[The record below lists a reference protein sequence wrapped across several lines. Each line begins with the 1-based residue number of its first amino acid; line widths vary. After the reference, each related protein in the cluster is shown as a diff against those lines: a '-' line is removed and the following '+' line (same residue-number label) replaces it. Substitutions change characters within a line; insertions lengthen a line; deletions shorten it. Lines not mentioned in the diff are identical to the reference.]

1 MGNKND
7 SLSMLN
13 KEDLAIIV
21 VDDLQ
26 FSCEVVKSG
35 LKKAGYKDIRTA
47 NSANEAMLLINQRR
61 ADIILADFWMPEM
74 NGLEMTDLIRRW
86 DESNNRYTGIILLT
100 AEDTTSSIVVAFD
113 RGVDDFVS
121 KSANQFELAA
131 RVFGVGR
138 TSQLQNELRKKNRDL
153 TRQYQNY
160 NYMSLIDSDT
170 GLANRKQLERSME
183 AMLSHC
189 ESRGGG
195 FATALIRIEADPLE
209 NDETGVGKLRK
220 GTLRT
225 VSNSLQLVLRPLD
238 QIARFDDN
246 TFAIALVYADL
257 LTFSPDMFERS
268 TGSILK
274 HTHQVSDQGE
284 KLNLSMSTWHTDEF
298 DPTPEVNDILS
309 EVEKNLRPLDMAEAS

>member
-1 MGNKND
+1 MMGNKNNP
-7 SLSMLN
+7 LSMLN

-121 KSANQFELAA
+121 KSANQYELAA
-131 RVFGVGR
+131 RVYGTGR
-138 TSQLQNELRKKNRDL
+138 TAWLQNELRKKNRDL
-153 TRQYQNY
+153 TKQYQNY
-160 NYMSLIDSDT
+160 NYLSLIDSDT

-183 AMLSHC
+183 AMISHC
-189 ESRGGG
+189 ETRGGG
-195 FATALIRIEADPLE
+195 FATALIRVETDQAE
-209 NDETGVGKLRK
+209 NTEGASKLRK

-238 QIARFDDN
+238 QIARFDEN
-246 TFAIALVYADL
+246 TFAIALVYSDQFA
-257 LTFSPDMFERS
+257 FSPDMFERS
-268 TGSILK
+268 TSSILK

-284 KLNLSMSTWHTDEF
+284 KLKLSMATWHTVDFE
-298 DPTPEVNDILS
+298 PTPEVERVLS

>member
-1 MGNKND
+1 
-7 SLSMLN
+7 MLK
-13 KEDLAIIV
+13 KEELAIIV

-35 LKKAGYKDIRTA
+35 LKKAGFSDVRTA

-100 AEDTTSSIVVAFD
+100 AEDTTSSIVVAFE

-131 RVFGVGR
+131 RVFGAGR
-138 TSQLQNELRKKNRDL
+138 TAWLQNQLRKKNRDL
-153 TRQYQNY
+153 TKQYQNY
-160 NYMSLIDSDT
+160 NYLSLIDSDT
-170 GLANRKQLERSME
+170 GLINRKQLERSME
-183 AMLSHC
+183 SMLSHC
-189 ESRGGG
+189 ETRGGG
-195 FATALIRIEADPLE
+195 FALAMIRIETLQ
-209 NDETGVGKLRK
+209 NDDGVFSKLRK

-238 QIARFDDN
+238 QIARYDDN
-246 TFAIALVYADL
+246 TFVIAIVYSDI
-257 LTFSPDMFERS
+257 LTFNPAIFERS
-268 TGSILK
+268 TSSILK
-274 HTHQVSDQGE
+274 HTHSISDQGD
-284 KLNLSMSTWHTDEF
+284 KLNLSIASWHTVDF
-298 DPTPEVNDILS
+298 DPVPEVDAILG
-309 EVEKNLRPLDMAEAS
+309 EAEKNLRPIDMAEAS

>member
-1 MGNKND
+1 
-7 SLSMLN
+7 MLN

-121 KSANQFELAA
+121 KSANQYELAA
-131 RVFGVGR
+131 RVFGTGR
-138 TSQLQNELRKKNRDL
+138 TALLQNELRKKNRDL
-153 TRQYQNY
+153 TKQYQNY
-160 NYMSLIDSDT
+160 NYLSLIDSDT
-170 GLANRKQLERSME
+170 GLGNRKQLERSME
-183 AMLSHC
+183 AMISHC
-189 ESRGGG
+189 ETRGGG
-195 FATALIRIEADPLE
+195 FATALIRIETDQAEEDNTE
-209 NDETGVGKLRK
+209 IRKLRK

-238 QIARFDDN
+238 QIARYDDN
-246 TFAIALVYADL
+246 TFAIALVYADQ
-257 LTFSPDMFERS
+257 LTFSPKMFART

-284 KLNLSMSTWHTDEF
+284 KLRLSMSTWYTDEF
-298 DPTPEVNDILS
+298 DPTPGVDSILA
-309 EVEKNLRPLDMAEAS
+309 EAEKNLRPLDMAEAS